1 MRSEETGD
9 AAAIGSDSGPVPSR
23 QDRKGDVVDEDVNVV
38 NEPLTPPDCDLR
50 AYPTMPLNVARLRDS
65 GLSSHENAE
74 VFRAAVMLW
83 CAAWHQVPA
92 ASLPN
97 DDRELANL
105 AGFGRFV
112 KEWMKIRDE
121 ALHGFTLCS
130 DGRLYHHVVAEV
142 ALPAWETRKKY
153 LERSRKA
160 NEARHGHI
168 EGKTRP
174 DLMAEARALGTHT
187 DAEWGA
193 MLSIFGG
200 KCLACGTDEGVAKD
214 HVVPIQKR
222 GSDAI
227 ANIQPLCG
235 PCNSGKG
242 SLKAIDYRPAGWEA
256 LLVGE
261 IKDSSARLEG
271 SLARSPTRTPSS
283 ILASRE
289 NGTERNGEEELLP
302 SGVAKPDESGLA
314 TPPAKTPP
322 PAKPKKAPK
331 TATAKGTPLPVGW
344 FVDDA
349 GREYARSKGFSD
361 EDIDDMEEGFRL
373 WWPAQPGV
381 KSRKT
386 DWSLTWMT
394 WVRNEKD
401 RRQHGKSG
409 TRSRGRPGQSFD
421 RLQAFHTAGMGGPD
435 QGRRGNGG
443 GGQGDH
449 E

>member
-1 MRSEETGD
+1 MRSEETCD

-23 QDRKGDVVDEDVNVV
+23 QDRKGAVVDEDVNAV

-50 AYPTMPLNVARLRDS
+50 AYPTMPLNVGRLRDS

-112 KEWMKIRDE
+112 KEWMKIKDE

-160 NEARHGHI
+160 NEARHGQKGKA
-168 EGKTRP
+168 EGGDDDPSGVATRLPSRRPTRP
-174 DLMAEARALGTHT
+174 
-187 DAEWGA
+187 
-193 MLSIFGG
+193 
-200 KCLACGTDEGVAKD
+200 
-214 HVVPIQKR
+214 
-222 GSDAI
+222 
-227 ANIQPLCG
+227 
-235 PCNSGKG
+235 
-242 SLKAIDYRPAGWEA
+242 
-256 LLVGE
+256 
-261 IKDSSARLEG
+261 
-271 SLARSPTRTPSS
+271 PSS
-283 ILASRE
+283 VLASRE
-289 NGTERNGEEELLP
+289 NGTERNGEEESLP
-302 SGVAKPDESGLA
+302 SVVAKSGKPDVA
-314 TPPAKTPP
+314 TPPAKAPV
-322 PAKPKKAPK
+322 PAKPKKA
-331 TATAKGTPLPVGW
+331 AAKGTTLPVGW
-344 FVDDA
+344 FVDDD
-349 GREYARSKGFSD
+349 GREYARGKGFTDD
-361 EDIDDMEEGFRL
+361 EIDDMEEGFRL

-381 KSRKT
+381 KGRKT

-435 QGRRGNGG
+435 QGRRGHGG